1 MCDDV
6 ELEFSLIY
14 VQIVFLVCSFFVEK
28 VQRQKHSKK
37 TEEEKGPGGMNDD
50 WMEGVVSNQEVLS
63 SGCQWK
69 IVLTLWNL
77 HLFVQGFCMVVNWVW
92 HGGELVVAYK

>member
-50 WMEGVVSNQEVLS
+50 
-63 SGCQWK
+63 
-69 IVLTLWNL
+69 
-77 HLFVQGFCMVVNWVW
+77 
-92 HGGELVVAYK
+92 